1 MKIVF
6 GFLLKLFSVIY
17 FILLF
22 PFTALTQTINIS
34 EFQYLSPEPGS
45 EMNSPSTNIII
56 RYGKTLSACG
66 IDNNVINITG
76 DKSGVHPG
84 EIILAEDNRTILFK
98 PDTWFTE
105 SEIVTVKLSRKL
117 QTVDNISVPELSYKF
132 KITEND
138 LNNISKNDFQ
148 SYYRQTCPEFFENYS
163 IENKFPVYSSMGIN
177 DSLPQNFPQIVV
189 DSLNNPAPGCL
200 FFTPFTSTTFSGTY
214 LIITDNYGTP
224 VFYRKMSAQTFDF
237 KKQPDG
243 SLTYFDLGR
252 AKFFVMDSSYNI
264 IDSVSTGNGYVT
276 DVHELL
282 ITENKHYLLMSYDNQ
297 YVRMDTIIDGGNPNA
312 IVTGLII
319 QELDEDKNVVFQWRS
334 WDHFHITDAT
344 NDINLRGSYIDYVH
358 GNAIE
363 VDNDGNLLISSR
375 HMDEVTKIN
384 RLTGDII
391 WRLGGVYCNN
401 NQFRFFRDQT
411 GFSHQHDIRRLPNG
425 HITVFDNGNLH
436 NPPYSRAVE
445 YQIDEINK
453 QAILIEQYH
462 NSPQTYSFA
471 MGCVR
476 TLDDHR
482 VIGWGWRNTP
492 PSITEIDE
500 TGDIALRLILPDT
513 LQNYRAFK
521 FPWKTNLFFGDPDSL
536 NFGTVTIG
544 DTLTRS
550 LNIVNNSSR
559 SIVINSLYSRDSSFR
574 SSTQLPIIIHS
585 FETSNISVMF
595 IPDYKKNYNDELHI
609 RWESDFQRI
618 ACVVKLSGAG
628 DNPVY
633 SNQDNSE
640 FKFELNQN
648 YPNPFNPVT
657 AINYSIKEGGLVSL
671 KIYNVLGKEIKTLVN
686 EEKPAGTYEI
696 NFDASQLP
704 SGIYF
709 YKLQAG
715 IPSAGSGQGFV
726 ETKKMI
732 LLK

>member
-1 MKIVF
+1 
-6 GFLLKLFSVIY
+6 
-17 FILLF
+17 
-22 PFTALTQTINIS
+22 
-34 EFQYLSPEPGS
+34 
-45 EMNSPSTNIII
+45 MNSPSTNIII
-56 RYGKTLSACG
+56 RYGNPLSSNKL
-66 IDNNVINITG
+66 DNSVIEITG
-76 DKSGVHPG
+76 EKSGFHSG
-84 EIILAEDNRTILFK
+84 KIILTEGNKTILFK
-98 PDTWFTE
+98 PDLSFAKGE
-105 SEIVTVKLSRKL
+105 MVRVKLSGQLR
-117 QTVDNISVPELSYKF
+117 TSDNKSVPELSF
-132 KITEND
+132 SFRITEKD
-138 LNNISKNDFQ
+138 LNKIGENDAVSF
-148 SYYRQTCPEFFENYS
+148 YRQTCPEFFVANS
-163 IENKFPVYSSMGIN
+163 FDAKFPVYSSMEIN

-189 DSLNNPAPGCL
+189 DSLNNPVPGNL

-297 YVRMDTIIDGGNPNA
+297 HVRMDTIIDGGNPNA

-319 QELDEDKNVVFQWRS
+319 QELDQDKNVVFQWRS

-391 WRLGGVYCNN
+391 WRLGGVYCKN

-445 YQIDEINK
+445 YQLDEINK
-453 QAILIEQYH
+453 QAILIRQYK

-476 TLDDHR
+476 MLDDHR

-492 PSITEIDE
+492 PSITEVDE
-500 TGDIALRLILPDT
+500 TGNIALRLILPDT

-536 NFGTVTIG
+536 DFGTVTIG
-544 DTLTRS
+544 DTLTKS
-550 LNIVNNSSR
+550 LKIVNNSNR
-559 SIVINSLYSRDSSFR
+559 SIAINSLYSRDSSFR
-574 SSTQLPIIIHS
+574 SSTQLPIIIHP
-585 FETSNISVMF
+585 FVTGNISVMF
-595 IPDYKKNYNDELHI
+595 IPVCKKNYNDELHI
-609 RWESDFQRI
+609 RWENKLQRI
-618 ACVVKLSGAG
+618 ACIVKLSGVG

-633 SNQDNSE
+633 ANHDNSE
-640 FKFELNQN
+640 IKFELSQN
-648 YPNPFNPVT
+648 YPNPFNPIT
-657 AINYSIKEGGLVSL
+657 TIKYSIKERELVSL
-671 KIYNVLGKEIKTLVN
+671 KIYDVLGNEMETLVN
-686 EEKPAGTYEI
+686 EEKPAGNYEI
-696 NFDASQLP
+696 NFNGENLS
-704 SGIYF
+704 SGIYL
-709 YKLQAG
+709 YKFRT
-715 IPSAGSGQGFV
+715 GSFV